1 MRRMK
6 TYDVF
11 PFNLYCISES
21 LSMADFLWTEFLT
34 SVKLKDVDV
43 DPPELPSTSG
53 QNFNF
58 NSSSVAADAE
68 ECDCFA
74 AALDFLPP
82 SPSSPQQREESDLVS
97 LARQAS
103 KRRRAPSQCSD

>member
-1 MRRMK
+1 
-6 TYDVF
+6 
-11 PFNLYCISES
+11 
-21 LSMADFLWTEFLT
+21 MADFLCTEFLT
-34 SVKLKDVDV
+34 SVKLKDGDA

-58 NSSSVAADAE
+58 NSSGVAADAE

-82 SPSSPQQREESDLVS
+82 SPSSPQQREEPDLVS